1 MTNKITVQLSQPIT
15 DGENQIT
22 ELSFR
27 EANVGDMI
35 AADGIEGDFAKTAAI
50 LASMA
55 GVPLQTFKQ
64 LPVRDLNKITQ
75 ATAGFLGNGDTPV
88 DSGSA

>member
-1 MTNKITVQLSQPIT
+1 MTDTVTVKLSRPIAHNSS
-15 DGENQIT
+15 ELQ

-35 AADGIEGDFAKTAAI
+35 AADEVTGDFAKTATM

-55 GVPLQTFKQ
+55 GIDVDTFKQ
-64 LPVRDLNKITQ
+64 LPLRDLNKITK
-75 ATAGFLGNGDTPV
+75 ATNGFLGNVDTPE
-88 DSGSA
+88 DSGSE

>member
-1 MTNKITVQLSQPIT
+1 MNETITVKLSKPIL
-15 DGENQIT
+15 DGDRAIA

-35 AADGIEGDFAKTAAI
+35 AADEVQGDFAKTAAI

-55 GVPLQTFKQ
+55 GIPLDTFKM
-64 LPVRDLNKITQ
+64 LAVRDLNAVTK
-75 ATAGFLGNGDTPV
+75 ATADFLGNVDTPE